1 MHTVFFGV
9 LAQVGPAGVLA
20 WFGFYSLVFSPC
32 RYLSLS
38 LAHYSML
45 YHHRLVHFNLL
56 WSGILSSSRFVHF
69 SLIFPYWFSSI
80 SLVSTC
86 LSATGF
92 SKKVQNFLSLFISVF
107 KRETSDLFHMRFSAR
122 EWKSGHSL
130 SFFAIDFLISRPGLG
145 WVCTLPIFFLN
156 IRMSC
161 SPRAGVHVY
170 VLSKISCSGCSHQ
183 SSVPLRVRR
192 LLLKQRNEI
201 KIH

>member
-1 MHTVFFGV
+1 MQYDLDNYLLFKPSVVLYLHAYCVFFGV

-32 RYLSLS
+32 RYLCLS
-38 LAHYSML
+38 LAHYSVL
-45 YHHRLVHFNLL
+45 YHHKLVHFNLL

-130 SFFAIDFLISRPGLG
+130 SFFTTDFLISRPRLG
-145 WVCTLPIFFLN
+145 WVCTLPIFF
-156 IRMSC
+156 
-161 SPRAGVHVY
+161 AQ
-170 VLSKISCSGCSHQ
+170 HQ
-183 SSVPLRVRR
+183 NVVFSQSRCAR
-192 LLLKQRNEI
+192 LCAI
-201 KIH
+201 